1 MLARRLALAIAVL
14 AGLIGSQAPEF
25 AQQYRQRL
33 GGALEELNR
42 IVSEFD
48 GEGRRQN
55 LSRAEALKRLED
67 NSDPLARE
75 RGEDMDKAIE
85 RARRLNEQIHAMN
98 AAGPLMRLYVVATN
112 FDPEIA
118 QSTLDNYEP
127 AEPLSVGALTAGGLA
142 ALWGWAGR
150 RASSH
155 GRLAAAPA
163 LPPRTRNRGRRT
175 RDKPARLLDC
185 GASNLREGKHPG
197 VGGDERSGHPRQRQ
211 AVAVRVVDRQAGR
224 TLGGLGHDGRQVL
237 RLRHARSQIRER
249 RLRQLDRF

>member
-42 IVSEFD
+42 IVSDFD
-48 GEGRRQN
+48 SEIQRQN
-55 LSRAEALKRLED
+55 LSRAEALKRLEG

-85 RARRLNEQIHAMN
+85 RVARLNRQIRAMN
-98 AAGPLMRLYVVATN
+98 SAGPLIRLYVVATN

-118 QSTLDNYEP
+118 QSTLDAYEP

-142 ALWGWAGR
+142 ALWGWAATRLVAWPFSR
-150 RASSH
+150 RF
-155 GRLAAAPA
+155 RLGAARAQS
-163 LPPRTRNRGRRT
+163 RTANT
-175 RDKPARLLDC
+175 D
-185 GASNLREGKHPG
+185 
-197 VGGDERSGHPRQRQ
+197 
-211 AVAVRVVDRQAGR
+211 
-224 TLGGLGHDGRQVL
+224 
-237 RLRHARSQIRER
+237 
-249 RLRQLDRF
+249 

>member
-48 GEGRRQN
+48 SEVQRQN

-75 RGEDMDKAIE
+75 RGEDMDKAVE
-85 RARRLNEQIHAMN
+85 RAARLNEQIQAMN
-98 AAGPLMRLYVVATN
+98 SAGPLMRLYVVATS
-112 FDPEIA
+112 FDPKIA

-127 AEPLSVGALTAGGLA
+127 AELLSLGGLTAGGLA
-142 ALWGWAGR
+142 ALWGWA
-150 RASSH
+150 A
-155 GRLAAAPA
+155 
-163 LPPRTRNRGRRT
+163 
-175 RDKPARLLDC
+175 ARLV
-185 GASNLREGKHPG
+185 AWPFSR
-197 VGGDERSGHPRQRQ
+197 RS
-211 AVAVRVVDRQAGR
+211 
-224 TLGGLGHDGRQVL
+224 
-237 RLRHARSQIRER
+237 RLRAARA
-249 RLRQLDRF
+249 